1 MKNNN
6 EKLLIVL
13 VVEDEWLL
21 RACVAD
27 YLQDAG
33 CVVVEAE
40 TAERAVALCEIRPAD
55 RRGVHRHQPAGRLD
69 GWDVGEAARAA
80 RGDPVLYTSGSTI
93 EQARPVPGSRFF
105 HKPYRPADILAR
117 ARRFAADQETRRAT
131 PPVERIGRA
140 GLL

>member
-1 MKNNN
+1 MSNND

-40 TAERAVALCEIRPAD
+40 TAERAVALCESELPIDVVFTDISLPGAM
-55 RRGVHRHQPAGRLD
+55 D

-80 RGDPVLYTSGSTI
+80 HAEIPVLYTSGSTI
-93 EQARPVPGSRFF
+93 EHARPVSGSRFF
-105 HKPYRPADILAR
+105 HKPYRPADILSACQKLCGSQS
-117 ARRFAADQETRRAT
+117 DTRR
-131 PPVERIGRA
+131 RYSHG
-140 GLL
+140 

>member
-1 MKNNN
+1 MKSNN

-21 RACVAD
+21 RACVTD

-40 TAERAVALCEIRPAD
+40 TAERAVALCESDLPIDVVFTDISLPGA
-55 RRGVHRHQPAGRLD
+55 LD
-69 GWDVGEAARAA
+69 GWDVGEAARSAHA
-80 RGDPVLYTSGSTI
+80 EIPVLYTSGSTI

-105 HKPYRPADILAR
+105 HKPYRPADILSACQKLCGGGR
-117 ARRFAADQETRRAT
+117 QAT
-131 PPVERIGRA
+131 PRYAHG
-140 GLL
+140 

>member
-1 MKNNN
+1 VKNNT

-21 RACVAD
+21 RSCVAD

-40 TAERAVALCEIRPAD
+40 TAERAVALCESDLPID
-55 RRGVHRHQPAGRLD
+55 VVFTDISLAGAMD

-80 RGDPVLYTSGSTI
+80 RGKIPVLYTSGSTI

-105 HKPYRPADILAR
+105 HKPYRPADILSACQKLCGAPKDPR
-117 ARRFAADQETRRAT
+117 MSRRA
-131 PPVERIGRA
+131 A
-140 GLL
+140 